1 MAFAAAERNREHME
15 MKKNGEDVR
24 NRAFSGGVTG
34 GYDAGFSAIGEH
46 TGAGYNRYI
55 VVPFGGRTTRF
66 RGPQVIIIYPAVPFG
81 DKTTGFILNPT
92 KRDLSASKSYGGMDP
107 RDLAEEVIRREKDT
121 FTNEQAPTVASDLN
135 VCGNPFY
142 KRRRFSGDYSPEPV
156 TRQEFAVRGLEVG
169 SMKKR
174 SDELHLRAD
183 GLGKLEIVTGSSWD
197 FAESERSARLEIF
210 FLLLTPVVDDDRGFR
225 SIPGILIATGARI
238 PKRWHKSQCDGRQIE
253 EIGPRRRPN
262 DVGSQ
267 NGFHERVQNVV
278 GIQKISQT
286 APKQL
291 TIPLYPVHLK
301 ESTFT
306 FFLLVHVRTLPA
318 SSVLACLRLQSTSS
332 LVPGG
337 LQSNFTTAAAFQ
349 PSAKAKHP
357 HVKAELSPSGR
368 FPVTSRQLSACC
380 LSLPKP

>member
-1 MAFAAAERNREHME
+1 MSSWWTKENLSETNCGA
-15 MKKNGEDVR
+15 KK
-24 NRAFSGGVTG
+24 
-34 GYDAGFSAIGEH
+34 
-46 TGAGYNRYI
+46 
-55 VVPFGGRTTRF
+55 
-66 RGPQVIIIYPAVPFG
+66 
-81 DKTTGFILNPT
+81 
-92 KRDLSASKSYGGMDP
+92 
-107 RDLAEEVIRREKDT
+107 
-121 FTNEQAPTVASDLN
+121 
-135 VCGNPFY
+135 
-142 KRRRFSGDYSPEPV
+142 KRR
-156 TRQEFAVRGLEVG
+156 TL
-169 SMKKR
+169 
-174 SDELHLRAD
+174 
-183 GLGKLEIVTGSSWD
+183 SSSKVEDACDNWRT
-197 FAESERSARLEIF
+197 A
-210 FLLLTPVVDDDRGFR
+210 G
-225 SIPGILIATGARI
+225 LIATGARI